1 VKLAFSLGLY
11 LGWLGWGQVF
21 LGGFLAFLLGALI
34 GVGLI
39 AAGLKGRKDFVPFG
53 PFLAL
58 GTFLTILWGE
68 PILRWYTGS

>member
-1 VKLAFSLGLY
+1 M
-11 LGWLGWGQVF
+11 F
-21 LGGFLAFLLGALI
+21 LGGFLAFLLGAVV

-39 AAGLKGRKDFVPFG
+39 ATGVKGRKDFVPFG

-58 GTFLTILWGE
+58 GTMLTILWGA